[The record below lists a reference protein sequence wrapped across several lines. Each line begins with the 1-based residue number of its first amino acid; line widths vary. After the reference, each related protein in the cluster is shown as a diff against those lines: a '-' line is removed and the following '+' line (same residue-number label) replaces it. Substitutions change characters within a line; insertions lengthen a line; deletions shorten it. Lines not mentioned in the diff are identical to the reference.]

1 MAKNA
6 VICCSEFSG
15 LSGAFCG
22 GGRGSAV
29 ALFFSCRRPAM
40 SKHVTL
46 VSRRGL
52 QTSLACR
59 KTSYIGF
66 LLRLT
71 CNSFASFHQLLGIF
85 LRVNEIRAPAR
96 PCIPKLLRNK
106 SFDATNQ
113 RFVLTFHYI
122 MLADSSQSG
131 KFFFPFRAWSE
142 RGHFMRMC
150 ISIYVITYYPRIRKC
165 QLLCACLRV
174 GCSPVSNILV
184 FI

>member
-1 MAKNA
+1 MLSYVAITIVFFN
-6 VICCSEFSG
+6 CC
-15 LSGAFCG
+15 
-22 GGRGSAV
+22 
-29 ALFFSCRRPAM
+29 LFF
-40 SKHVTL
+40 
-46 VSRRGL
+46 
-52 QTSLACR
+52 
-59 KTSYIGF
+59 F
-66 LLRLT
+66 
-71 CNSFASFHQLLGIF
+71 
-85 LRVNEIRAPAR
+85 RVNEIRAPAR

-184 FI
+184 FIWHLLLCTCLRVGCSLRSNIYSRRMQIGTLRV